1 MAMIPAR
8 NRKRMQEGGEAEAVT
23 QNPFTGTVPAQKT
36 TLGTDEQ
43 VQATPLVEQPSEV
56 ISPDVTQITDTVTAP
71 TTLSPTN
78 NLNASTPAT
87 QQANTY
93 SAYTTADTPTAIAA
107 QGSLDSRS
115 LVGEPS
121 MLANATA
128 LEQGVSQGSQAQA
141 AQGTVSNLSTVQGQL
156 GSLLEQL
163 NTPGADLPSWAAP
176 AVRKVNAIMNQRGLG
191 ASSMASAAI
200 TQAIFESALP
210 IAAQDANKYAA
221 MDLANLNN
229 QQQAVLQ
236 NATVYAAMDKA
247 NLDARMNA
255 AVNNAKAFLSI
266 DLANL
271 TEQNKINQLNFQGR
285 MQDMLA
291 DQAAVNAAEQFNAK
305 SETQVME
312 FFAELGSQI
321 ENANQTRTAAMNQ
334 FNTSEANSMAK
345 FNAQIEDQRSKFNA
359 QMRAQVAQA
368 NANWRRSI
376 NTANTELINETNRI
390 NAQNL
395 LGLTTTAQDQLWQ
408 RYRDE
413 ATWVVTSSESNADRA
428 HKVALLGQQNSY
440 NVEQYEKERKDLLM
454 ESVATTTF
462 EGILDYITT
471 PATAPT
477 PDLGVSEPL
486 TFSSPFDE

>member
-8 NRKRMQEGGEAEAVT
+8 NRKRMQEGGEAENTVT
-23 QNPFTGTVPAQKT
+23 SPYQATAPEQKT
-36 TLGTDEQ
+36 TLDTAE
-43 VQATPLVEQPSEV
+43 
-56 ISPDVTQITDTVTAP
+56 TVTP
-71 TTLSPTN
+71 TTLTEQPTEVLDSTTGQLGTTPTAAVTQSPSE
-78 NLNASTPAT
+78 NLNVSVPAT

-93 SAYTTADTPTAIAA
+93 SAYTTLDTPTAVAA

-128 LEQGVSQGSQAQA
+128 LEQGVSTGSQAQA
-141 AQGTVSNLSTVQGQL
+141 AQGTVSSLATVQGQL
-156 GSLLEQL
+156 TNLMEQL
-163 NTPGADLPSWAAP
+163 TTPGADLPSWAAP

-200 TQAIFESALP
+200 TNAIFESALP
-210 IAAQDANKYAA
+210 IATQDANRYAA
-221 MDLANLNN
+221 LDIANLNN
-229 QQQAVLQ
+229 RQQAVLQ

-247 NLDARMNA
+247 NLDARMTA
-255 AVNNAKAFLSI
+255 ATNNAKAFLSL

-271 TEQNKINQLNFQGR
+271 TEQNKVNMLNFQGR
-285 MQDMLA
+285 MQDLLA
-291 DQAAVNAAEQFNAK
+291 DQSAENAAQQFNAK

-321 ENANQTRTAAMNQ
+321 ENANKTREAAMNQ

-345 FNAQIEDQRSKFNA
+345 FNAQLEDQRAKFNA
-359 QMRAQVAQA
+359 QMGAQIEQA
-368 NANWRRSI
+368 NANWRRQI

-395 LGLTTTAQDQLWQ
+395 LGLSATAQDQLWQ

-413 ATWVVTSSESNADRA
+413 AQWVVSSAESQADRA
-428 HKVALLGQQNSY
+428 HKVAILGQQNTY

-454 ESVATTTF
+454 SSLAETTF
-462 EGILDYITT
+462 EGILSYI
-471 PATAPT
+471 
-477 PDLGVSEPL
+477 VK
-486 TFSSPFDE
+486 